1 MRNNTK
7 TVKICQKLFKI
18 SPKCRISPNLTNT
31 GEILTSEGHSTLVYI
46 LGSFLHHY
54 KLRMQRVDRLIGRS
68 TASVQHKICNQ
79 TQQQSRLEPKSSSK
93 VEQMGALNFCLHAVG
108 SFIHLRHAGAGL
120 QNFIHL
126 HHLAALE
133 GYVHSSKN

>member
-1 MRNNTK
+1 M
-7 TVKICQKLFKI
+7 
-18 SPKCRISPNLTNT
+18 TNT